1 MHWRGRSTG
10 AVWKGELGK
19 LPGPFRGS
27 QGKDVEY
34 EKVQP
39 FLVAAWRHSVVGG
52 DRLQSQLHEW
62 RGELWTDCERGAALR
77 RYRLYKWTN
86 QQQRSD
92 DVFAIYAVS

>member
-1 MHWRGRSTG
+1 MSFS
-10 AVWKGELGK
+10 
-19 LPGPFRGS
+19 GPFRAFS
-27 QGKDVEY
+27 ERMSKNE
-34 EKVQP
+34 EIQP